1 MLLSEFPD
9 IHWLKKAIQ
18 QNFSEKRSWDNKPLP
33 AMGWP
38 TAILNVKTKQVER
51 TDIKG
56 PFSLFLNLAGKSQVT
71 CDQKSVQ
78 LNTDT
83 YLLSNHG
90 QHYDLL
96 INEKQSTETFNIHF
110 GEKLYQDTIHTLTK
124 SDDQLLDEPCT
135 QVIKFNQCVRT
146 HFRGPQFNTLVEKV
160 QANYQ
165 NEEKESSLFDLLSY
179 LLIENNKQLRQTE
192 NLFSVRSATKEELI
206 KRIYL
211 SVDFIHSNFNK
222 PITLDQLAEVAMLSK
237 FHFLRTFK
245 SIFKVSPHQYIKQ
258 IRLQK
263 AIALIK
269 EDQLPLYLVAQ
280 QVGIENGS
288 SLSRMMYQLTGQRP
302 SSFTSN

>member
-1 MLLSEFPD
+1 MLLTEFPD

-33 AMGWP
+33 NLGWP
-38 TAILNVKTKQVER
+38 TAILNVKTSQAER

-56 PFSLFLNLAGKSQVT
+56 PFSLFLNLSGTSEVT
-71 CDQKSVQ
+71 CDHKSIR

-96 INEKQSTETFNIHF
+96 INEQQTTETFNIHF
-110 GEKLYQDTIHTLTK
+110 GEKLYQDTIHALTN
-124 SDDQLLDEPCT
+124 SNEQLLDEPSPY
-135 QVIKFNQCVRT
+135 VIEFNQSIRT
-146 HFRGPQFNTLVEKV
+146 HFRGTQFNTLIEKV
-160 QANYQ
+160 QASYQ

-179 LLIENNKQLRQTE
+179 ILKENNKHLRE
-192 NLFSVRSATKEELI
+192 ADNLSSVRLSTKAELL

-211 SVDFIHSNFNK
+211 SVDFIHAYYCK
-222 PITLDQLAEVAMLSK
+222 PITLEQLAEVAMLSK
-237 FHFLRTFK
+237 FHFLRVFK
-245 SIFKVSPHQYIKQ
+245 SIFRISPHQYIKQ

-269 EDQLPLYLVAQ
+269 KDQLPLYLVAQ

-302 SSFTSN
+302 STFTEN